1 MARSKQVSV
10 VRGKPHAAFEAA
22 GAGNVA
28 WSKCWDTRNRKGEQ
42 QGIQTSTYTGAPVLD
57 PTHYTEGRKE
67 AKRPENWRAFQLLPA
82 RYRRLRNSHGEE
94 VFLVTSRREQPHS
107 RHG

>member
-1 MARSKQVSV
+1 M
-10 VRGKPHAAFEAA
+10 RGNPHATFDAA

-57 PTHYTEGRKE
+57 PTE
-67 AKRPENWRAFQLLPA
+67 WLLSGNFCSYHQGPLLGPVA
-82 RYRRLRNSHGEE
+82 ADDKGIL
-94 VFLVTSRREQPHS
+94 LVDLM
-107 RHG
+107 

>member
-28 WSKCWDTRNRKGEQ
+28 WSKYWDTRNRKGEQ

-57 PTHYTEGRKE
+57 PTDQLWN
-67 AKRPENWRAFQLLPA
+67 PEDSSA
-82 RYRRLRNSHGEE
+82 
-94 VFLVTSRREQPHS
+94 
-107 RHG
+107 

>member
-1 MARSKQVSV
+1 VSA

-28 WSKCWDTRNRKGEQ
+28 WSKYWDTRNRKGEQ

-57 PTHYTEGRKE
+57 PTVNSRFGSTVAIGIGH
-67 AKRPENWRAFQLLPA
+67 LLILPTNGGHLT
-82 RYRRLRNSHGEE
+82 RRFHRLER
-94 VFLVTSRREQPHS
+94 
-107 RHG
+107 

>member
-1 MARSKQVSV
+1 M
-10 VRGKPHAAFEAA
+10 RGKPHAAFEAA

-57 PTHYTEGRKE
+57 PTKNPGTLLQVPEGPLNEQVEQGAR
-67 AKRPENWRAFQLLPA
+67 ASGRPCAAVPCCGCA
-82 RYRRLRNSHGEE
+82 ACS
-94 VFLVTSRREQPHS
+94 
-107 RHG
+107 

>member
-1 MARSKQVSV
+1 VSA

-28 WSKCWDTRNRKGEQ
+28 WSKYWDTRNRKGEQ

-57 PTHYTEGRKE
+57 PTIVAGVMGKTRSSQTDCVNTVQQ
-67 AKRPENWRAFQLLPA
+67 R
-82 RYRRLRNSHGEE
+82 
-94 VFLVTSRREQPHS
+94 
-107 RHG
+107 